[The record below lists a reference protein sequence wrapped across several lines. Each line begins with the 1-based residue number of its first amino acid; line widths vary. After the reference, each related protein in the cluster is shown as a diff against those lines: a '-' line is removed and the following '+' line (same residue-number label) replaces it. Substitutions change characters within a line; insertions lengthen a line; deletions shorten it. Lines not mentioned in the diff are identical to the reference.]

1 MYPRYILKNLLI
13 ALQDT
18 PCVIL
23 IGTRQVGKSTLL
35 KQLLPIDSHYITF
48 DDLNYLAA
56 ADADPVGFLENYKNK
71 TLILDEIQ
79 RVPKLLLAIK
89 AAIDR
94 DRKPGQ
100 FILSGSAN
108 VLTLPKISESLA
120 GRCEILHQYPLSST
134 EINNR
139 TQNFVDTCFES
150 PTSWQEGEIDKP
162 TLANLLFRGGYP
174 EVQTRSMGRIAPWFQ
189 AYLTTLIQRDIRD
202 IAAISDVAGIQKIL
216 LLSARRACN
225 LFNLSDIARLSGVK
239 NTTVQRYFSLLEAIF
254 LVQRLLPWNKTLDAR
269 IVKTPKLFFLDTGL
283 LTYLLGKSQ
292 ETIASAQDHTNGVLF
307 ENLVHCELKKHISWA
322 QESTNLYFYRTHSG
336 KEIDFLLERNQRK
349 IAIEV
354 KFSSTVTAHDFD
366 NMKQLQKEDP
376 HLFDKGIILY
386 TGKAVIPFG
395 THFQAVPIVNLL

>member
-1 MYPRYILKNLLI
+1 MLI

-23 IGTRQVGKSTLL
+23 IGARQVGKSTLL

-56 ADADPVGFLENYKNK
+56 ADADPAGFLENYKNK

-134 EINNR
+134 EINQH
-139 TQNFVDTCFES
+139 TQNFVDNCFES
-150 PTSWQEGEIDKP
+150 HTSWQEGKIDKP

-174 EVQTRSMGRIAPWFQ
+174 EVQTRSMRRIALWFQ

-202 IAAISDVAGIQKIL
+202 IANISDVAGIQKIL
-216 LLSARRACN
+216 LLSAHRACN

-283 LTYLLGKSQ
+283 LTYLLSKSC
-292 ETIASAQDHTNGVLF
+292 ESIVNTQDHTNGVLL
-307 ENLVHCELKKHISWA
+307 ENLVHCELKKHISWS
-322 QESTNLYFYRTHSG
+322 QEPTNIYFYRTHSG
-336 KEIDFLLERNQRK
+336 KEIDFILERNQRK

-376 HLFDKGIILY
+376 PLFDKGIVLY
-386 TGKAVIPFG
+386 TGKTVIPFG
-395 THFQAVPIVNLL
+395 TNFQAVPIVNLL